1 MQNIQQGLENLKRHI
16 KIAPEAPGVYRMLGE
31 NDEVLYV
38 GKAKNI
44 KKRIVAYSHFDKLPI
59 RLQRMVSQIKRME
72 FIIVE
77 NEAKALLM
85 ENELIKELEP
95 KYNILLKDDK
105 TFPHLVI
112 DVTSKFPSLRKYRGK
127 RQDKNKYFGPFA
139 SVTAVNSVLDIVQ
152 KAFLL
157 RSCRDGVFNNR
168 QRPCLMYQIKR
179 CSAPC
184 VGRISE
190 EDYKLLVKEA
200 IDFLEGKNT
209 KLQEELSQQMNE
221 ASERMDYETALVLR
235 DRIRALASV
244 QRGNNVEY
252 ADIKSV
258 DMIALVRKNN
268 LVCIQVFFIRSGQNC
283 GNAPYFPKQIED
295 ADDNE
300 ILEAFLS
307 SFYSSHIPPKEI
319 VLSQEIENKE
329 FLEKALST
337 RINTYQKGNKAHI
350 INMVKANAEASIDR
364 KIAEQASVKSNL
376 EEMVKWFDLPR
387 IPQRI
392 EIYDNS
398 HNQGTFAIG
407 AMVVATPDG
416 FDKKSYRQFNIKESD
431 FKHRQEENDFK
442 RYLEASS
449 GARNSCTPTYTQVSA
464 LREPPLSNSLKSF
477 SENIE
482 ERYLE
487 ASSGAGNSCTS
498 TYTQVS
504 ALREP
509 PLSNSLKSFSENI
522 EERHLEASSGAGNS
536 CTPTYTQVSALRE
549 PPLSN
554 SLKSFSE
561 NIEEHH
567 LEASSGAG
575 NLSNQSA
582 NSSQKII
589 NQDDFLMMK
598 EVLLRRFARMT
609 PENKPDVI
617 LLDGGLGQLH
627 AVHEALKD
635 FDLSGIAIIAI
646 SKGPDRNAGKEFYH
660 QLGKESFSLPFQSP
674 IAFYLQNLRDEAHR
688 FAIGT
693 HRARRAKSISK
704 SRLDEIEGIGARR
717 KRDLLNYFG
726 SVEEISQSSVKDLQ
740 KVEGISKKT
749 AEKIYNYFHIS

>member
-329 FLEKALST
+329 FLEEALST

-449 GARNSCTPTYTQVSA
+449 GAR
-464 LREPPLSNSLKSF
+464 
-477 SENIE
+477 
-482 ERYLE
+482 
-487 ASSGAGNSCTS
+487 
-498 TYTQVS
+498 
-504 ALREP
+504 
-509 PLSNSLKSFSENI
+509 
-522 EERHLEASSGAGNS
+522 NS

>member
-1 MQNIQQGLENLKRHI
+1 MGNIQQGLENLKRHI

-190 EDYKLLVKEA
+190 EDYKQLVQEA

-221 ASERMDYETALVLR
+221 ASERLDYETALVLR
-235 DRIRALASV
+235 DRIKALASV

-329 FLEKALST
+329 FLEEALST

-398 HNQGTFAIG
+398 HNQGSFAIG
-407 AMVVATPDG
+407 AMVVATPEG

-431 FKHRQEENDFK
+431 LKHRQMENDFK
-442 RYLEASS
+442 RHLEVSS
-449 GARNSCTPTYTQVSA
+449 GA
-464 LREPPLSNSLKSF
+464 E
-477 SENIE
+477 
-482 ERYLE
+482 
-487 ASSGAGNSCTS
+487 
-498 TYTQVS
+498 
-504 ALREP
+504 
-509 PLSNSLKSFSENI
+509 
-522 EERHLEASSGAGNS
+522 
-536 CTPTYTQVSALRE
+536 
-549 PPLSN
+549 
-554 SLKSFSE
+554 
-561 NIEEHH
+561 
-567 LEASSGAG
+567 
-575 NLSNQSA
+575 NLSNHSA
-582 NSSQKII
+582 TQSQKII

-660 QLGKESFSLPFQSP
+660 QIGKESFSLPFQSP

-704 SRLDEIEGIGARR
+704 SKLDEIEGIGARR

-740 KVEGISKKT
+740 KVAGISKKT
-749 AEKIYNYFHIS
+749 AEKIYNYFHF

>member
-1 MQNIQQGLENLKRHI
+1 MGNIQQGLENLKRHI

-190 EDYKLLVKEA
+190 EDYKQLVQEA

-221 ASERMDYETALVLR
+221 ASERLDYETALVLR
-235 DRIRALASV
+235 DRIKALASV

-329 FLEKALST
+329 FLEEALST

-398 HNQGTFAIG
+398 HNQGSFAIG
-407 AMVVATPDG
+407 AMVVATPEG
-416 FDKKSYRQFNIKESD
+416 FDKKSYRQFNI
-431 FKHRQEENDFK
+431 RENDFK
-442 RYLEASS
+442 HQLEASA
-449 GARNSCTPTYTQVSA
+449 GARNAATQ
-464 LREPPLSNSLKSF
+464 P
-477 SENIE
+477 
-482 ERYLE
+482 
-487 ASSGAGNSCTS
+487 
-498 TYTQVS
+498 
-504 ALREP
+504 
-509 PLSNSLKSFSENI
+509 
-522 EERHLEASSGAGNS
+522 
-536 CTPTYTQVSALRE
+536 
-549 PPLSN
+549 
-554 SLKSFSE
+554 
-561 NIEEHH
+561 
-567 LEASSGAG
+567 
-575 NLSNQSA
+575 
-582 NSSQKII
+582 QKII
-589 NQDDFLMMK
+589 NQDDFMMMK

-704 SRLDEIEGIGARR
+704 SKLDEIEGIGARR

-740 KVEGISKKT
+740 KVAGISKKT
-749 AEKIYNYFHIS
+749 AEKIYNYFHF